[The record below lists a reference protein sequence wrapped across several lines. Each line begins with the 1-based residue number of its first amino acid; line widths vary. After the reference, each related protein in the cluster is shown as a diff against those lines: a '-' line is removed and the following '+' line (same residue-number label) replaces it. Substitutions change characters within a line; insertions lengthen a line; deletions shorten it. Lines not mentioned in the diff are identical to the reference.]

1 MLLGARTGAALSGGA
16 ALSASLRIVTQASEN
31 NGVGH
36 SSARSDA
43 PSNAIT
49 ASHCRRESRQQ
60 RKQRHFNPKIA
71 TRLGD
76 GFVCRRDAGAPPLQE
91 RERWWNRRE
100 TNHYERSYFGPE
112 ECIVRVIGPTF
123 RDENRAGEAD
133 DENEGCENSIPRVD
147 RRDPGGGGGA
157 HAAPHHHE
165 FRT

>member
-91 RERWWNRRE
+91 RERW
-100 TNHYERSYFGPE
+100 S
-112 ECIVRVIGPTF
+112 V
-123 RDENRAGEAD
+123 
-133 DENEGCENSIPRVD
+133 
-147 RRDPGGGGGA
+147 GGTDGRPITMNVPILA
-157 HAAPHHHE
+157 RKNALCA
-165 FRT
+165 